1 MADAFPSLLTRL
13 QEKTKGRVLDAEM
26 GLPAQRPCGW
36 TAAAWKEFLAKTDE
50 QPLWIDYTLE
60 V

>member
-1 MADAFPSLLTRL
+1 LTRL
-13 QEKTKGRVLDAEM
+13 EEKTKGRVLDAEN
-26 GLPAQRPCGW
+26 GLPAQRPSGW
-36 TAAAWKEFLAKTDE
+36 TAAAWQQFLAKTDE